1 MKVQVEAALAEKAGG
16 MVVARLCEHVAS
28 LNSHFEALNSS
39 VFEAFKV
46 EIRRSLASKVDS
58 STIEETISS
67 LTASPSWQQVL
78 KRLETAE
85 NLLNASGNP
94 RETAGNT
101 AETGKGREDLVKWV
115 TGTRQDVDLLKE
127 RMREWRADMEERC
140 VKLEEGAEKWKQMWT
155 KEVEKVRNRWETPG
169 KRNEKTSETEEDAA
183 AAVKSPVR
191 TNREETAMLKRLVR
205 LETEVDS
212 LHLTMDFIKTRQRDR
227 INEFSKQIQHLTDHK
242 EAISRDFFY
251 LQTRL
256 NELESTQRSDIL
268 AISEELGRLKG
279 PMTDLLNTQALE
291 SDALHGEI
299 KRHQEVLRS
308 FVSDRGTST
317 RLALTPTIKTT
328 PPPFISPQKLNLI
341 DRVQSASPAFKLRR
355 RLRPGYRREEAQEDS
370 NSFSSP
376 RTDNSISLERRRV
389 GTSRGGTTRRKTNA
403 EAAMSTNTPQFLE

>member
-1 MKVQVEAALAEKAGG
+1 
-16 MVVARLCEHVAS
+16 
-28 LNSHFEALNSS
+28 
-39 VFEAFKV
+39 
-46 EIRRSLASKVDS
+46 
-58 STIEETISS
+58 
-67 LTASPSWQQVL
+67 VL

-268 AISEELGRLKG
+268 AISEE
-279 PMTDLLNTQALE
+279 MTDLLNTQALE